1 MTLTLPNNS
10 GVLCE
15 QVPIVARGELRMVAL
30 ESHLTMASDL
40 SLLGSSSAEL
50 PLSRQEAVIETFPN
64 PSPGRDYWIQLST
77 REFTSNCPETGQPD
91 FGKITI
97 RYIPNEK
104 CVETKSLKFYLNA
117 YRHESCFN
125 EAAVNWITDD
135 LIEACAP
142 KELIVRGSFAP
153 RGGTTVKIETHYP
166 DNHPN
171 DSQS

>member
-1 MTLTLPNNS
+1 
-10 GVLCE
+10 
-15 QVPIVARGELRMVAL
+15 MVAL

-40 SLLGSSSAEL
+40 SLLGSSTAEL

-125 EAAVNWITDD
+125 ETAVNWILDD
-135 LIEACAP
+135 LVKACSPKKMSVCGKFASRGGIRVVVEAC
-142 KELIVRGSFAP
+142 
-153 RGGTTVKIETHYP
+153 YP
-166 DNHPN
+166 DGEE
-171 DSQS
+171 